1 MISGLIRE
9 NAGRDG
15 TPCRPPGERS
25 EAGGASVAMHIP
37 PTASLR
43 SPRTAR
49 SAVPTRVSRVLALRD
64 WSALFVFLTLVF
76 FRLTSTGAEKT
87 NGPTSVIIAVGASG
101 EEAYADDFTKWA
113 AHWQKAGAA
122 GHAKV
127 QTIGAGA
134 DEKFVLTKLRAAV
147 VAEAKTGTEPLWL
160 VLLGHGTFD
169 GRDGKFNLRG
179 DDVAASEL
187 AEWLKPCARPVV
199 IVCGFSASGAFLKPL
214 SAPGRVIVT
223 ATKSGAENNFARF
236 GGYFAEAVADA
247 AADLDH
253 DGQTSVLEAW
263 LAAAQRTAEFYKT
276 EGRIATEHSLL
287 EDNGDGLG
295 TPAEWYAGLRVVKKT
310 KDGKAPDG
318 LRASQF
324 ALVPSETERGLSP
337 ERRAQRDALEA
348 ELAKLREAKA
358 ALPEKEYFAQLEAL
372 LLRIARV
379 YPRR

>member
-1 MISGLIRE
+1 MSFRRVIALLATLICVASPLR
-9 NAGRDG
+9 AAD
-15 TPCRPPGERS
+15 
-25 EAGGASVAMHIP
+25 EAA
-37 PTASLR
+37 
-43 SPRTAR
+43 
-49 SAVPTRVSRVLALRD
+49 
-64 WSALFVFLTLVF
+64 
-76 FRLTSTGAEKT
+76 
-87 NGPTSVIIAVGASG
+87 VIIAVGASG
-101 EEAYADDFTKWA
+101 EEAYADDFAKWA
-113 AHWQKAGAA
+113 THWQKAGAA
-122 GHAKV
+122 GNAKV

-134 DEKFVLTKLRAAV
+134 EEKDALPRLHTAV
-147 VAEAKTGTEPLWL
+147 AAEAKDGTNPLWL

-179 DDVAASEL
+179 DDLAASEV
-187 AEWLKPCARPVV
+187 AAWLKPCARPVV
-199 IVCGFSASGAFLKPL
+199 IVCGFSAGGAFLKPL
-214 SAPGRVIVT
+214 SAPGRVVVT

-236 GGYFAEAVADA
+236 GGYFAEAVADP

-295 TPAEWYAGLRVVKKT
+295 TPPEWYEGVRVIKKS

-318 LRASQF
+318 LRASQLV
-324 ALVPSETERGLSP
+324 LVPNAAERALSP
-337 ERRAQRDALEA
+337 ELRAQRDALET

-372 LLRIARV
+372 LLRIARL
-379 YPRR
+379 YPKR

>member
-1 MISGLIRE
+1 M
-9 NAGRDG
+9 AAADK
-15 TPCRPPGERS
+15 GE
-25 EAGGASVAMHIP
+25 EQ
-37 PTASLR
+37 TA
-43 SPRTAR
+43 
-49 SAVPTRVSRVLALRD
+49 
-64 WSALFVFLTLVF
+64 
-76 FRLTSTGAEKT
+76 
-87 NGPTSVIIAVGASG
+87 VIIAIGVSG
-101 EEAYADDFTKWA
+101 EEAYADDFAKWA
-113 AHWQKAGAA
+113 AQWRTAAVAGKAR
-122 GHAKV
+122 V

-147 VAEAKTGTEPLWL
+147 VAEAKAGTEPLWL

-169 GRDGKFNLRG
+169 GREGKFNLRG
-179 DDVAASEL
+179 DDVAASEI
-187 AEWLKPCARPVV
+187 AEWLKGCARPVV

-214 SAPGRVIVT
+214 SAPGRVLVT

-236 GGYFAEAVADA
+236 GGYFAEAVADP

-276 EGRIATEHSLL
+276 EGRIATEHALL

-324 ALVPSETERGLSP
+324 ALVPSAVERGLSP
-337 ERRAQRDALEA
+337 ERRAQRDALET
-348 ELAKLREAKA
+348 ELAKLREAKGTMA
-358 ALPEKEYFAQLEAL
+358 EKEYFAKLEAL
-372 LLRIARV
+372 LVQLARV
-379 YPRR
+379 YR

>member
-1 MISGLIRE
+1 MSFRRVIALLATLICVASPLR
-9 NAGRDG
+9 AAD
-15 TPCRPPGERS
+15 
-25 EAGGASVAMHIP
+25 EAA
-37 PTASLR
+37 
-43 SPRTAR
+43 
-49 SAVPTRVSRVLALRD
+49 
-64 WSALFVFLTLVF
+64 
-76 FRLTSTGAEKT
+76 
-87 NGPTSVIIAVGASG
+87 VIIAVGASG
-101 EEAYADDFTKWA
+101 EEAYADDFAKWA
-113 AHWQKAGAA
+113 ASWQQAAAA
-122 GHAKV
+122 GKARV

-134 DEKFVLTKLRAAV
+134 GEKDALARLRAAV
-147 VAEAKTGTEPLWL
+147 VAEAKEDTSPIWL

-179 DDVAASEL
+179 DDVAASEI
-187 AEWLKPCARPVV
+187 AAWLKECTRPVV
-199 IVCGFSASGAFLKPL
+199 VVCGFSASGAFLKPL

-236 GGYFAEAVADA
+236 GGYFAEAVADPG
-247 AADLDH
+247 ADLDH

-295 TPAEWYAGLRVVKKT
+295 TPAEWYSGLRVVKKP

-324 ALVPSETERGLSP
+324 ALVPSAAERGLSP
-337 ERRAQRDALEA
+337 ELRAQRDALET

-358 ALPEKEYFAQLEAL
+358 TLPEKEYFAKLEAL
-372 LLRIARV
+372 LLQLARL
-379 YPRR
+379 YPKP

>member
-1 MISGLIRE
+1 MNVEHQTL
-9 NAGRDG
+9 NV
-15 TPCRPPGERS
+15 ERRR
-25 EAGGASVAMHIP
+25 VW
-37 PTASLR
+37 
-43 SPRTAR
+43 AR
-49 SAVPTRVSRVLALRD
+49 ALRCVGRLAFSVQRSMLFFLLAV
-64 WSALFVFLTLVF
+64 SAQ
-76 FRLTSTGAEKT
+76 AEQ
-87 NGPTSVIIAVGASG
+87 SVIIAVGASG
-101 EEAYADDFTKWA
+101 EEAYADDFAKWTA
-113 AHWQKAGAA
+113 QWRQAGAA
-122 GHAKV
+122 GKARV

-134 DEKFVLTKLRAAV
+134 DEKFVLTRLRAAV
-147 VAEAKTGTEPLWL
+147 VAEAKEGAEPLWL

-179 DDVAASEL
+179 DDVAASEI
-187 AEWLKPCARPVV
+187 AGWLKECARPVV
-199 IVCGFSASGAFLKPL
+199 IVCGFSAGGAFLKPL

-236 GGYFAEAVADA
+236 GGYFAEAVADP

-295 TPAEWYAGLRVVKKT
+295 TPAEWYAGLRVVKKP

-324 ALVPSETERGLSP
+324 ALVPSATERGLSP
-337 ERRAQRDALEA
+337 ELRVQRDALEA

-358 ALPEKEYFAQLEAL
+358 TMAEKEYFAKLEAL
-372 LLRIARV
+372 LLQLARL
-379 YPRR
+379 YPKL